1 MLSLECGDGG
11 ECSLLCTVQKAPSS
25 TIQMDGAEQFCPCT
39 WGTVFPNP
47 PPCAFE
53 LPSTLE
59 VVFPLRIQP
68 MLEVDIDWE
77 KLQRK
82 GSFVVQG
89 LANSLAKFLCPPT
102 LLLPLPMVYLPPVWV
117 HLAPAK

>member
-1 MLSLECGDGG
+1 MEESAVYCALSRRPPAVLFRWAELNNFAPVHGVQ
-11 ECSLLCTVQKAPSS
+11 SFLILLPAPLSFL
-25 TIQMDGAEQFCPCT
+25 QP
-39 WGTVFPNP
+39 
-47 PPCAFE
+47 
-53 LPSTLE
+53 L
-59 VVFPLRIQP
+59 VFPLRIQP
-68 MLEVDIDWE
+68 MLEVDIDWM